1 MIVGPRQFQVL
12 SLDPPSPD
20 SDQVRVRLEGCGV
33 CGSNLPPWQG
43 RPWFDYPL
51 PPGSPGH
58 EGWGVIDAVGENVS
72 GCQAGDRVALVSTH
86 AFAEYDIASSEEVVV
101 LPPELE
107 NRPFPAEPLACAC
120 NIFRRSSVEEGQTV
134 AIIGVGFMGALVGM
148 LATSAGARVIVV
160 SRRDCA
166 LDIATDFGARHC
178 IQFQDPQKVVA
189 RILEITGGWGCER
202 VIEAV
207 GHQVSLD
214 VASEVVRTG
223 GKLII
228 AGYHQ
233 DGVRTIDLQSW
244 NWKGIEVINAHERD
258 PVVVQQGLQE
268 AIALV
273 IKGSLNPFPL
283 FTHFFSIEHIAGAF
297 EVLSTRPPGFMKA
310 LISYE

>member
-12 SLDPPSPD
+12 CLDPPSPD

-72 GCQAGDRVALVSTH
+72 LYQPGDRVAVISTH
-86 AFAEYDIASSEEVVV
+86 AFAEYDIASSGEVVF

-120 NIFRRSSVEEGQTV
+120 NIFRRSAVEQGQTV
-134 AIIGVGFMGALVGM
+134 AVIGVGFMGALVGA
-148 LATSAGARVIVV
+148 LATDAGARVIAV

-166 LDIATDFGARHC
+166 LDIAASFGACHC
-178 IQFQDPQKVVA
+178 IKFQDTGKVVA
-189 RILEITGGWGCER
+189 RILELTGGQGCER

-207 GHQVSLD
+207 GHQISLD
-214 VASEVVRTG
+214 IASEVVRTG

-233 DGVRTIDLQSW
+233 DGVRTVDLQSW
-244 NWKGIEVINAHERD
+244 NWKGIDVINAHERD
-258 PVVVQQGLQE
+258 PLIIHQGLQE
-268 AIALV
+268 AIELV
-273 IKGSLNPFPL
+273 VKGTLNPFPL
-283 FTHFFSIEHIAGAF
+283 FTHSFSIEQMAGAF
-297 EVLSTRPPGFMKA
+297 EMLSARPPGFMKA